1 MVSSS
6 VFHCAV
12 RHRTTGI
19 GPIEAEVVP
28 VSPGTAAGPVLVRI
42 PPDVV
47 VVIGGEDDGISR
59 SPIRNQRAVD
69 GYHVVSIKLDRHTR
83 LNRENHS
90 VSNAEAAK
98 HSIVLV
104 INPLGGSRNRTP
116 IHADCL
122 KVAIVMHGVCAPDVF
137 DQLCVDNGP
146 KAAVVGADVVVELR
160 RQSVAAQAIYGVRP
174 AGVLVDCAVG
184 TGDVDPTAIADGRV
198 VGHLGVC
205 TIGVAAPI
213 AVTGELTTCHCTAT
227 AIDIETVSVVV
238 DKRAVADHATGAGS
252 FDSVTPV
259 VVYAAIE
266 QRQLTICVDSPAP
279 VVADLAVRD
288 LQDRT
293 RVAADGVVVVGCSAI
308 GLLNHAVGKRQLGSR
323 PVEHD
328 CLAVVGRVTAS
339 RVSHR
344 AVRHRTTGVGPIE
357 AEVVPVTPGT
367 VAGPILIRIPPEVIV
382 VVGGEDNRISRSP
395 IRNQCAIDGYVVVPI
410 ELHGHPRLNC
420 QSHSIV
426 NVEATKNNIVLI
438 INPLGGSRNRTPI
451 HADCLKVAIVM
462 HGVCAPDVF
471 DQLCV
476 DNGPKAAVVGADVVV
491 ELRRQSVAAQAIYGV
506 RPAGVLV
513 DCAVGTGDVDP
524 TAIADGRVVG
534 HLGVCTIGV
543 AAPIAVTGELTT
555 CHCTATAI
563 DIETVSVV
571 VDKRAVADHATGAG
585 SFDSVTPVVVYAAI
599 EQRQLTICVD
609 SPAPVVADLT
619 VRNLQHGPG
628 VASNGIVVIAR
639 ATTGLLYDAV
649 GERQFSSR
657 PAEDDRLAVVGRVSS
672 SRESHRAV
680 RNRTPRVGPI
690 ETEVVPVTPGTA
702 ARAVLVRVPTKVIIV
717 VGREDDRIR
726 GRAVRD

>member
-1 MVSSS
+1 MQIETVTRVAGEVAGVDAPCTLAVSQPVAAVILEVGIGETTVGSNLLDSVPPIVVDVTVQQCELAVGVDSFATVIADLTVRHLQRGPRVAADGIVIIGRSAICLFDHSIGNRQFSPRAVENDRFAVSAVGTMVSSS

-184 TGDVDPTAIADGRV
+184 TGDVDPTAIADGR
-198 VGHLGVC
+198 
-205 TIGVAAPI
+205 I
-213 AVTGELTTCHCTAT
+213 
-227 AIDIETVSVVV
+227 
-238 DKRAVADHATGAGS
+238 
-252 FDSVTPV
+252 
-259 VVYAAIE
+259 
-266 QRQLTICVDSPAP
+266 
-279 VVADLAVRD
+279 
-288 LQDRT
+288 
-293 RVAADGVVVVGCSAI
+293 
-308 GLLNHAVGKRQLGSR
+308 
-323 PVEHD
+323 
-328 CLAVVGRVTAS
+328 
-339 RVSHR
+339 
-344 AVRHRTTGVGPIE
+344 
-357 AEVVPVTPGT
+357 
-367 VAGPILIRIPPEVIV
+367 
-382 VVGGEDNRISRSP
+382 
-395 IRNQCAIDGYVVVPI
+395 
-410 ELHGHPRLNC
+410 
-420 QSHSIV
+420 
-426 NVEATKNNIVLI
+426 
-438 INPLGGSRNRTPI
+438 
-451 HADCLKVAIVM
+451 
-462 HGVCAPDVF
+462 
-471 DQLCV
+471 
-476 DNGPKAAVVGADVVV
+476 
-491 ELRRQSVAAQAIYGV
+491 
-506 RPAGVLV
+506 
-513 DCAVGTGDVDP
+513 
-524 TAIADGRVVG
+524 VG